1 MTKDILSAEQEK
13 FEEEFIGEYDI
24 VNDGQNEPYITG
36 VMDKSL
42 YSVDGLMDKARA
54 FLRSS
59 NARIRLQT
67 LQEVMGMIEGELEL
81 SCIDDRLLGKTDEY
95 LEGYNT
101 STSRWREKRDTIDT
115 NLSALIEQK

>member
-1 MTKDILSAEQEK
+1 MEKDILSAEQEK

-67 LQEVMGMIEGELEL
+67 LQEVIEMCE
-81 SCIDDRLLGKTDEY
+81 
-95 LEGYNT
+95 N
-101 STSRWREKRDTIDT
+101 EKRLEVSTTLAIEREQIKRD
-115 NLSALIEQK
+115 NYFYNLALSSLAAKLSAIIINEK